1 MGQVSEEWNVNVGE
15 GQGYH
20 VILEK
25 SKLTINDDEPVKLT
39 KFKSKSGMLGVS
51 YEVPLGLQTAIL
63 YLYNGKATLTL
74 NGVDCKTGQPY
85 EPAKMPAW
93 GWVFVVLY
101 VVNFFLII
109 GGAIGGAISA
119 GFAAISA
126 TVSANTK
133 LSTVARVLICV
144 GIYIAVTVVSLII
157 AVTAAGGFNYIFS
170 RY

>member
-1 MGQVSEEWNVNVGE
+1 MGQVREEWNVNVGE
-15 GQGYH
+15 GSGYH

-25 SKLTINDDEPVKLT
+25 NKLTINDDEPVKLT
-39 KFKSKSGMLGVS
+39 SFKSKSSMLGVS
-51 YEVPLGLQTAIL
+51 YEVPLGSQTAIL
-63 YLYNGKATLTL
+63 YLYNGKPTLTL
-74 NGVDCKTGQPY
+74 NGRDCKTGEPY
-85 EPAKMPAW
+85 EPAKMPVW

-126 TVSANTK
+126 GISANTK